1 MKIEDFGDIGDIDLG
16 PLWLRRISWDALPCD
31 MVEEVQALLGLTP
44 AGDDQQADRDHF
56 ASHER
61 IALIEDLAPAID
73 YLAPF
78 VSQVLTEAIIV
89 QMGHID
95 LTEDLKKKLIGQNQ
109 EIIRSATSVML
120 AQFIAT
126 GVLALVETKK

>member
-1 MKIEDFGDIGDIDLG
+1 MEIEDFGDIGDIDLG

-31 MVEEVQALLGLTP
+31 MVEEVQQRLGLTP
-44 AGDDQQADRDHF
+44 AGDDQQADRDHA
-56 ASHER
+56 ASHAR
-61 IALIEDLAPAID
+61 IALIEDLSQAVD
-73 YLAPF
+73 YLSPF

-95 LTEDLKKKLIGQNQ
+95 LTDELKKKLIGQNQ

-126 GVLALVETKK
+126 GVLTHVETKK